1 MSERTDITRRKTT
14 IKFISKPRFRMNAQ
28 CSIVDYWKE
37 HWWWRYWKVSYSCF
51 YDRVKHW
58 RSREEAIQKQTRKY
72 CNSVYKPKQ
81 HAQTKNELKPE
92 YSWIN
97 ITYSKEEARV
107 FKEAF
112 EKIIND
118 LLKKYESIEEP
129 QEANKIFEKIEK
141 VKADYQIFLHHNS

>member
-1 MSERTDITRRKTT
+1 MAIKTKEELLSSIKTVLGDNTDDNTLSLFEDISDTYDDISNKAKGDGKDWKA
-14 IKFISKPRFRMNAQ
+14 IGSAKGAKFHGIPEISTSA
-28 CSIVDYWKE
+28 
-37 HWWWRYWKVSYSCF
+37 
-51 YDRVKHW
+51 RVK
-58 RSREEAIQKQTRKY
+58 IF
-72 CNSVYKPKQ
+72 N
-81 HAQTKNELKPE
+81 
-92 YSWIN
+92 
-97 ITYSKEEARV
+97 SKEEAKV

>member
-1 MSERTDITRRKTT
+1 MSERTDITRWKTA

-58 RSREEAIQKQTRKY
+58 RSREEAK
-72 CNSVYKPKQ
+72 
-81 HAQTKNELKPE
+81 
-92 YSWIN
+92 
-97 ITYSKEEARV
+97 V